1 MEYFWVTN
9 YLIHAS
15 GTHEGDSDF
24 LSKSGRFTR
33 FLPENLAPRHHPTPQ
48 FSRPIDMLIVIY
60 DCIHI
65 FPHYNPAE

>member
-1 MEYFWVTN
+1 MEYFCLTN

-15 GTHEGDSDF
+15 GSPEGDSDF
-24 LSKSGRFTR
+24 LSKSGRFNR
-33 FLPENLAPRHHPTPQ
+33 FQPENLAPRHHQTPQ
-48 FSRPIDMLIVIY
+48 FSRPIDTLILIY